1 MTQQGTPWG
10 RIKESVD
17 LPNGVTLGLI
27 GGGGVVAIAPNNAT
41 QDKSM
46 RLIDSHEAASWLL
59 YSVKGEFPKA
69 PTLDPQRYTSDKDG
83 NLRPYRAPLEAQRS
97 GDGRITMPDG
107 SRMKPV
113 PAE

>member
-46 RLIDSHEAASWLL
+46 RLIDNHEAASWLL

-83 NLRPYRAPLEAQRS
+83 NLRPYRAPRPK
-97 GDGRITMPDG
+97 GVGTVITMPDG
-107 SRMKPV
+107 SRMKLV

>member
-46 RLIDSHEAASWLL
+46 RLIDSHEAACWLL
-59 YSVKGEFPKA
+59 YSVKGDFPKHRRWTLRDTPA
-69 PTLDPQRYTSDKDG
+69 TKTETLPPT
-83 NLRPYRAPLEAQRS
+83 E
-97 GDGRITMPDG
+97 
-107 SRMKPV
+107 
-113 PAE
+113 